1 MVIVV
6 ESIVVVI
13 VDIIDVVLNDV
24 ALGEAVIWDITIV
37 V

>member
-1 MVIVV
+1 MVIV